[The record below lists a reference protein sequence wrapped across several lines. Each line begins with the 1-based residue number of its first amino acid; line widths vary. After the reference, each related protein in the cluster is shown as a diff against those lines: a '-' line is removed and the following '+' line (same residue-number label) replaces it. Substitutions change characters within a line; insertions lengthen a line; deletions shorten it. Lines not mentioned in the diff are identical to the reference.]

1 MWLAI
6 VIALIGGI
14 GSIGAVFQ
22 ARSAVKAAQSNTQ
35 VKVDAEA
42 YIRAKT
48 IYESSIDEMQSQIT
62 QMRLDLSDQR
72 AENVKLRTKVS
83 ELESQLITLRNK

>member
-22 ARSAVKAAQSNTQ
+22 ARSAVKAAQNNTQ